1 MKESCLDF
9 VSSMMPLSNKLRFVG
24 VFLPHVEMHTKES
37 ESSSGTCDTS
47 DFLSFLFSFS
57 FYKLNFSGRRLNA
70 VSFPKLVSCLISAIK
85 VEEGRRTLLLRCK
98 ILILGTLTTA
108 RGANRSV

>member
-1 MKESCLDF
+1 MKESRLDF

-47 DFLSFLFSFS
+47 DFLSLFFSF
-57 FYKLNFSGRRLNA
+57 FFLQVEFFRAAPECGEFSQT
-70 VSFPKLVSCLISAIK
+70 CLITAIK
-85 VEEGRRTLLLRCK
+85 AEEGRRTLLHRCK
-98 ILILGTLTTA
+98 NTYFRTLTTGKGVQ
-108 RGANRSV
+108 RV

>member
-47 DFLSFLFSFS
+47 DFLFCFSQ
-57 FYKLNFSGRRLNA
+57 
-70 VSFPKLVSCLISAIK
+70 
-85 VEEGRRTLLLRCK
+85 VEFFRAPPGCGELSQTCFMSH
-98 ILILGTLTTA
+98 LGYQ
-108 RGANRSV
+108 S